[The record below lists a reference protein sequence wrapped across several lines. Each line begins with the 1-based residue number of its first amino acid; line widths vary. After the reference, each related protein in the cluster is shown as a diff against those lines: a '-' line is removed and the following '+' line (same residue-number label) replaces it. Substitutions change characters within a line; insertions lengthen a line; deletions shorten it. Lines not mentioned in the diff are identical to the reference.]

1 MYREATST
9 LCCTRTKLRVKNFLH
24 FLNHPLGLSPQKT
37 GKSII
42 GRGGLYPVLWWS
54 WLPMRSLR
62 ARILNPCNMPSWLL
76 WVPTSFSTG
85 GVFKTPSELATT
97 FLPSIWLARKDWY
110 WVVSA
115 SIYRLI
121 WLVFLFCS
129 APSIIL
135 AIFIVDQKLI
145 LEILDKYYVV
155 VHQASYNVFPQPL
168 SYCFSPF
175 WTKMN
180 QLRPWNRHYLLRF
193 HLNKI
198 EKR

>member
-97 FLPSIWLARKDWY
+97 SLPSIWLARKDWY

-121 WLVFLFCS
+121 WLVFLFSS

-135 AIFIVDQKLI
+135 SCHFYCWSEIDSRNSWRISCSCSSSFLQRCSTAFILLFFTI
-145 LEILDKYYVV
+145 LNQNESIKALEPTLFVKV
-155 VHQASYNVFPQPL
+155 
-168 SYCFSPF
+168 SP
-175 WTKMN
+175 
-180 QLRPWNRHYLLRF
+180 
-193 HLNKI
+193 
-198 EKR
+198 

>member
-1 MYREATST
+1 VDYIQFCGDLDCPCDLYEQGFWTHVICLLDCSEC
-9 LCCTRTKLRVKNFLH
+9 LLPFL
-24 FLNHPLGLSPQKT
+24 L
-37 GKSII
+37 
-42 GRGGLYPVLWWS
+42 V
-54 WLPMRSLR
+54 
-62 ARILNPCNMPSWLL
+62 
-76 WVPTSFSTG
+76 

-175 WTKMN
+175 GTKMN